1 MPGPPPKPTARRQR
15 ARHEAGVVAA
25 PTVSAPKAPSGLLAA
40 TRGEWRGFWAGPLA
54 SLVVDS
60 DLPTLARLFECRDR
74 RRRRYLAKVD
84 EDGPLVEGSTGQQ
97 VAHPLL
103 RQVSILD
110 GEVRQL
116 EDRFGLSPMARLK
129 LGAQLGDAKRSL
141 ADLDAVVA
149 ARADLDPRFG
159 GAA

>member
-1 MPGPPPKPTARRQR
+1 M
-15 ARHEAGVVAA
+15 VVA
-25 PTVSAPKAPSGLLAA
+25 PKITAPKAPAGLLAV

-60 DLPTLARLFECRDR
+60 DLPTLARLFECRD

-116 EDRFGLSPMARLK
+116 EDRFGLSPMARLR

-149 ARADLDPRFG
+149 AKADLDPRFG